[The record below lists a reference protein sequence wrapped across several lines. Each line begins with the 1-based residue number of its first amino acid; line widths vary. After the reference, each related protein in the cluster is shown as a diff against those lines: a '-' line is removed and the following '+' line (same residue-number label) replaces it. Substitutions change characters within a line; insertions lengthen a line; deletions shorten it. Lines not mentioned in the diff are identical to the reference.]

1 MNEFDTDAD
10 SFADAADRAGERLT
24 ALADGPASEAA
35 ATIEAAFSRAGHAVE
50 NALVNAARTGEL
62 SFKALAQTI
71 AQTLAELAI
80 DRTFENVAGNT
91 LGSALAS
98 LPFFGQRADG
108 GPVVPGGAYLV
119 GERGPELFTPM
130 SAGVVAQP
138 SGGAVTVNIHLP
150 AGANIADVRRS
161 EAQVATMV
169 ARAVARGRRNL

>member
-1 MNEFDTDAD
+1 MTEFDTGAD
-10 SFADAADRAGERLT
+10 NFADAADRAGERLA
-24 ALADGPASEAA
+24 ALADGPASDAA
-35 ATIEAAFSRAGHAVE
+35 TTIEAAFSRAGHSIE
-50 NALVNAARTGEL
+50 NALTNAARTGEL

-71 AQTLAELAI
+71 AQTLAELAVERVFQQTSGDTI
-80 DRTFENVAGNT
+80 A
-91 LGSALAS
+91 SALAS

-119 GERGPELFTPM
+119 GERGPELFTPT

-138 SGGAVTVNIHLP
+138 SAGAVTVHINLP